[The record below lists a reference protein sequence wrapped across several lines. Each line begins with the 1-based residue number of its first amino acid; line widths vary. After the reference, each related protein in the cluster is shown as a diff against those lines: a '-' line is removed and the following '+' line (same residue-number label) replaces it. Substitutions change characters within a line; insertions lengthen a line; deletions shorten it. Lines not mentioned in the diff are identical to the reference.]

1 MADPDDR
8 KAERSTPR
16 STAAPRFR
24 ETRTGHIVVSTF
36 RSTAAYALVGIASL
50 FFLFPV
56 YWMVTSS
63 FKADP
68 DVASKTPVWVFS
80 PTTKNYAELFT
91 KLNALDALINSA
103 VIVGLATCIAMIC
116 GTLAAYALARF
127 PLKGK
132 NVIAFEVLSVRMLP
146 PIVTVIP
153 FFILARLLG
162 LFDTH
167 ILLIAI
173 YTLSGLPF
181 VVWVMRVFIED
192 IPTSMEEAALVDG
205 CSRYQSFA
213 YVTLP
218 LLLPG
223 LAATIVIV
231 FMFAWNEYL
240 FASLLTSTKAK
251 TLPVIASMAIKP
263 KAISW
268 GLACAA
274 GALMSVPVVILVMI
288 MQRYLVRGLTF
299 GAIKG

>member
-1 MADPDDR
+1 MTSPHDC
-8 KAERSTPR
+8 KAGRTDPR
-16 STAAPRFR
+16 SVAVPRFR
-24 ETRTGHIVVSTF
+24 ETRTGRNLVSTF
-36 RSTAAYALVGIASL
+36 RAIADYVLVGIASL

-56 YWMVTSS
+56 YWMVASS

-80 PTTKNYAELFT
+80 PTMKNYAELFT

-103 VIVGLATCIAMIC
+103 VIVGLATCCAMIC
-116 GTLAAYALARF
+116 GTLAAFALARF

-132 NVIAFEVLSVRMLP
+132 NIIAFEILSVRMLP

-192 IPTSMEEAALVDG
+192 IPTSIEEAALVDG

-251 TLPVIASMAIKP
+251 TLPVIASMVIKP